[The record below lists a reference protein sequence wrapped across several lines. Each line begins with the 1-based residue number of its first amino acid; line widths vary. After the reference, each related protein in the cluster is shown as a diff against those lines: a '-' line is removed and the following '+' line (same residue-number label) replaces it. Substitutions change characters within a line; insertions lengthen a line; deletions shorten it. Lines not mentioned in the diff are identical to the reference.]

1 MLLKANVITL
11 STVVTTLRLAGDTT
25 ISKANLQPV

>member
-11 STVVTTLRLAGDTT
+11 STAATTLRLDKDT
-25 ISKANLQPV
+25 SMANTDL